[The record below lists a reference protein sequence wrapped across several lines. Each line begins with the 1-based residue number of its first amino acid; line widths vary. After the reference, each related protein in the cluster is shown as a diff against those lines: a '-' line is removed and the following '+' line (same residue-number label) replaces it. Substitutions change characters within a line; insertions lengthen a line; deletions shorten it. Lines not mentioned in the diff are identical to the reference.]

1 MVASVGHAVASVSTD
16 AAFQPGQRR
25 LLLVTGMMPD
35 LSVLWVIFFVLLC
48 TALLNTLLLKPLLRV
63 MQERGHTV
71 SSARALADKASA
83 DARTALAEFE
93 AQTTAARAEVYREMD
108 QRRRAALDER
118 AAVLEETRQTV
129 QTHLHEET
137 ATLRADVEQAR
148 ATIERDSQA
157 LGAAV
162 ASKVLGRDLA

>member
-1 MVASVGHAVASVSTD
+1 M
-16 AAFQPGQRR
+16 
-25 LLLVTGMMPD
+25 TGMMPD

-48 TALLNTLLLKPLLRV
+48 TALLNTLLFKPLLRV

-83 DARTALAEFE
+83 DARTALTEFE
-93 AQTTAARAEVYREMD
+93 SQTAAARAEVYREMD

-129 QTHLHEET
+129 QAQVKQQT
-137 ATLRADVEQAR
+137 ATLHADVDTAR
-148 ATIERDSQA
+148 GTIERDANA

-162 ASKVLGRDLA
+162 ASKVLGRELA

>member
-1 MVASVGHAVASVSTD
+1 M
-16 AAFQPGQRR
+16 
-25 LLLVTGMMPD
+25 TGMMPD

-48 TALLNTLLLKPLLRV
+48 TALLNTLLFKPLLRV
-63 MQERGHTV
+63 MQERGQTV

-83 DARTALAEFE
+83 EARAALAEFE

-108 QRRRAALDER
+108 HRRRAALDER
-118 AAVLEETRQTV
+118 TTVLEETRRTV
-129 QTHLHEET
+129 QTQLEEQT
-137 ATLRADVEQAR
+137 DALLGDVAAAR
-148 ATIERDSQA
+148 GSIERDADA

>member
-1 MVASVGHAVASVSTD
+1 M
-16 AAFQPGQRR
+16 
-25 LLLVTGMMPD
+25 TGMMPD

-48 TALLNTLLLKPLLRV
+48 TALLNALLFKPLLRV

-71 SSARALADKASA
+71 SSARALADTASA
-83 DARTALAEFE
+83 DARSALAEFD

-108 QRRRAALDER
+108 HRRRAALDER
-118 AAVLEETRQTV
+118 AAVLDETRRAV
-129 QTHLHEET
+129 QTQLQEET
-137 ATLRADVEQAR
+137 AALRSDVEKAR
-148 ATIERDSQA
+148 TTIERDAQA

>member
-1 MVASVGHAVASVSTD
+1 
-16 AAFQPGQRR
+16 
-25 LLLVTGMMPD
+25 MMPD

-48 TALLNTLLLKPLLRV
+48 TALLNALLFKPLLRV
-63 MQERGHTV
+63 MQARRHTV

-83 DARTALAEFE
+83 DARSALAEFE

-108 QRRRAALDER
+108 HRRRAALDER
-118 AAVLEETRQTV
+118 AVVLDETRRTVQAQLQEET
-129 QTHLHEET
+129 T
-137 ATLRADVEQAR
+137 ALRADVANAR
-148 ATIERDSQA
+148 VTIERDSAA

>member
-1 MVASVGHAVASVSTD
+1 M
-16 AAFQPGQRR
+16 
-25 LLLVTGMMPD
+25 TGMMPD

-48 TALLNTLLLKPLLRV
+48 TALLNTLLFKPLLRV

-83 DARTALAEFE
+83 DARAALTEFD
-93 AQTTAARAEVYREMD
+93 AQTAAARAEVYREMD

-118 AAVLEETRQTV
+118 ASVLEETRRTV
-129 QTHLHEET
+129 QAQLAGRDRRRCAPTST
-137 ATLRADVEQAR
+137 PRARRSNATP
-148 ATIERDSQA
+148 TA

>member
-1 MVASVGHAVASVSTD
+1 M
-16 AAFQPGQRR
+16 
-25 LLLVTGMMPD
+25 TGMMPD

-48 TALLNTLLLKPLLRV
+48 TALLNALLFKPLLRV

-83 DARTALAEFE
+83 DARSALAEFD

-108 QRRRAALDER
+108 HRRRAALDER
-118 AAVLEETRQTV
+118 AAVLDETRRAV
-129 QTHLHEET
+129 QTQLQEET
-137 ATLRADVEQAR
+137 AALRSDVEKAR
-148 ATIERDSQA
+148 TTIERDAQS